1 MAARLATAKM
11 HASSS
16 LFGVLP
22 SGAHVGRITL
32 ANAASG
38 LSVDVLT
45 FGATLHS
52 VKVPSKA
59 TGPQEVTLNYGDLEA
74 FRAKARYY
82 GSTIGRVGNRIA
94 GGKFVLG
101 DKVRARARGSGGG
114 EWRGARGGRRGR
126 RGRCGGR
133 GGCGATERVRGA
145 GRWGRAGSPCPRLG
159 APRVPARCCCSRT
172 SWPPTTAP
180 TACTAASWAGTRSTG
195 RRACTRPRAPWA
207 WVRARVWKTG
217 RLLCAW
223 WAYHFWLSRAR
234 LARLAFGAGSWGL

>member
-101 DKVRARARGSGGG
+101 DKVRARARGERRRGVA
-114 EWRGARGGRRGR
+114 WGARRETRGPRQVRRAR
-126 RGRCGGR
+126 
-133 GGCGATERVRGA
+133 RVR
-145 GRWGRAGSPCPRLG
+145 R
-159 APRVPARCCCSRT
+159 
-172 SWPPTTAP
+172 
-180 TACTAASWAGTRSTG
+180 
-195 RRACTRPRAPWA
+195 
-207 WVRARVWKTG
+207 
-217 RLLCAW
+217 
-223 WAYHFWLSRAR
+223 H
-234 LARLAFGAGSWGL
+234 